1 MSVSEKRATARDE
14 GVVPAHVAI
23 IMDGNR
29 RWARARG
36 LPPVAGHR
44 QGATSVRRVV
54 EGCVRLG
61 VRYLTLYAF
70 SSENWARPQD
80 EVGEIMNLLRYYIR
94 SEIDKLDKNGVRVRV
109 IGERSR
115 LAPDIRDLIE
125 AAEARTL
132 GNRRLDLVVALN
144 YGSRR
149 EIVHA
154 ARTLAQA
161 VQEGRMTADAI
172 DEAAFAGALYTADIP
187 DPDLLIRTSGEQR
200 ISNFLLWQLAYTEL
214 VFVAATWPE
223 FTERHL
229 ETALG
234 EFARRERRYGANAG

>member
-1 MSVSEKRATARDE
+1 MSGKRATASPDTA
-14 GVVPAHVAI
+14 VPVHVAI

-44 QGATSVRRVV
+44 QGAVSVRRVV

-70 SSENWARPQD
+70 SSENWARPD
-80 EVGEIMNLLRYYIR
+80 EEVSEIMSLLRYYIR
-94 SEIDKLDKNGVRVRV
+94 NEIDQLDRNGVRARV

-115 LAPDIRDLIE
+115 LAPDIRELIQS
-125 AAEARTL
+125 AEARTRA
-132 GNRRLDLVVALN
+132 NTRLDLVVALN

-154 ARTLAQA
+154 ARTLAEA
-161 VQEGRMTADAI
+161 VRAGRLAPEAI
-172 DEAAFAGALYTADIP
+172 DEAAFAGALYNPDIP

-223 FTERHL
+223 FTEKHL
-229 ETALG
+229 ETAFG

>member
-1 MSVSEKRATARDE
+1 VSEKRAAAQDE
-14 GVVPAHVAI
+14 GAVPVHVAI

-36 LPPVAGHR
+36 LPPAAGHR
-44 QGATSVRRVV
+44 QGAVSVRRVV
-54 EGCVRLG
+54 EGCANLG

-80 EVGEIMNLLRYYIR
+80 EVGELMNLLRYYIR
-94 SEIDKLDKNGVRVRV
+94 NEIDQLHKNGVRVRV

-115 LAPDIRDLIE
+115 LAPDIRLLIE
-125 AAEARTL
+125 SAEARTL

-144 YGSRR
+144 YGSRC
-149 EIVHA
+149 EIVQA
-154 ARTLAQA
+154 AQA
-161 VQEGRMTADAI
+161 LARAAQEGRLAPEAI

-223 FTERHL
+223 FTEHHL

-234 EFARRERRYGANAG
+234 EFARRERRYGAKAG